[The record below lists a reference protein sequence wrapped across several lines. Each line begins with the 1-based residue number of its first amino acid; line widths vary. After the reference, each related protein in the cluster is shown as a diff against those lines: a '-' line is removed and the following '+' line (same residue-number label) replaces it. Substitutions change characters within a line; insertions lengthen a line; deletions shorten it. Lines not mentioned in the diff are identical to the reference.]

1 MFKVDISFFY
11 RNYGDD
17 LIFFSL
23 CIEFYFHHLV
33 LFGVG

>member
-1 MFKVDISFFY
+1 MFKVDISFLY

-17 LIFFSL
+17 LNFFSL
-23 CIEFYFHHLV
+23 CIEFDYHHVV